1 MRAVGTTEN
10 LATADTSVGLYVD
23 DIYVARQAVNN
34 FNLADIERIAV
45 RLLQAVEQ
53 PVKLDGGVE
62 GHLSASVGV
71 AIAPD
76 HGRDLDRLLQLADL
90 AMYEA
95 KLKGKN
101 RYALARMVGSPRAA
115 GGAQRA
121 AQIT

>member
-1 MRAVGTTEN
+1 VQGR
-10 LATADTSVGLYVD
+10 
-23 DIYVARQAVNN
+23 
-34 FNLADIERIAV
+34 ADIERIAV
-45 RLLQAVEQ
+45 RLLQAIEQ
-53 PVKLDGGVE
+53 PVQLGDGAS

-101 RYALARMVGSPRAA
+101 RYAFARMI
-115 GGAQRA
+115 GGAATNAKAPHASRA
-121 AQIT
+121 F

>member
-1 MRAVGTTEN
+1 
-10 LATADTSVGLYVD
+10 
-23 DIYVARQAVNN
+23 VARRGGDEFTMLVPDVQGR
-34 FNLADIERIAV
+34 ADIERIAV

-53 PVKLDGGVE
+53 PVQFAEGVQ
-62 GHLSASVGV
+62 GHLSASVGI

-101 RYALARMVGSPRAA
+101 RYAFARMIGTPAGGGAGVSAAAPRASQA
-115 GGAQRA
+115 S
-121 AQIT
+121 